1 MKNIATLLFVMGIFL
16 TFVGLLAGFFA
27 LFFIS
32 DARWTLLFIAVPFG
46 FLSAF
51 LGLSMH
57 ALHGETHADPSAH
70 PQDKMPD

>member
-1 MKNIATLLFVMGIFL
+1 MKNITWFLFVLGIFL
-16 TFVGLLAGFFA
+16 TLFGLVAGFFA
-27 LFFIS
+27 LFFIA

-57 ALHGETHADPSAH
+57 ALHGETHADPNLH